1 MPNNLNV
8 AFCVMQKGQHTCWAF
23 LLVAFFF
30 FLTSNGK
37 LEIVNVIRQKKSA
50 AIWNAT
56 DSKNNENPQIF
67 IFTIFSFDV

>member
-1 MPNNLNV
+1 
-8 AFCVMQKGQHTCWAF
+8 MQKGQHTCWAFF

-50 AIWNAT
+50 AI
-56 DSKNNENPQIF
+56 
-67 IFTIFSFDV
+67 